1 MDLNTS
7 LLREKFLIKDE
18 NNNEPL
24 VAVSN
29 RLPIPLHSSDGKVHE
44 TFIVRAQT
52 MYHCIRMSAQII
64 KTFDE
69 LGPVSTRD
77 ENFDWNEAFDNVMGD
92 FDKHYFADRW
102 VAVYKDGLPVF
113 KNGNVHAFLDII
125 EKCDYASP
133 DEYNKSI
140 LLAEKTF
147 EKLGRNVEIEHDE
160 NIGLNVNIGEN
171 QAKCGIIL
179 RNADKSGTFNFKVD
193 KKADSNTISAYQCLK
208 VCAAYL
214 EGIQL
219 SFIIGQTLNHTE
231 NIDDDEK
238 AEKEKRKA
246 RRAKERMNKMLAEIQ
261 TLENTYSVHYRPE
274 KPDFDKIIA
283 DAKSAK

>member
-1 MDLNTS
+1 M
-7 LLREKFLIKDE
+7 
-18 NNNEPL
+18 
-24 VAVSN
+24 
-29 RLPIPLHSSDGKVHE
+29 
-44 TFIVRAQT
+44 
-52 MYHCIRMSAQII
+52 
-64 KTFDE
+64 
-69 LGPVSTRD
+69 
-77 ENFDWNEAFDNVMGD
+77 
-92 FDKHYFADRW
+92 
-102 VAVYKDGLPVF
+102 
-113 KNGNVHAFLDII
+113 
-125 EKCDYASP
+125 
-133 DEYNKSI
+133 
-140 LLAEKTF
+140 
-147 EKLGRNVEIEHDE
+147 
-160 NIGLNVNIGEN
+160 
-171 QAKCGIIL
+171 
-179 RNADKSGTFNFKVD
+179 D